1 MKVAGRID
9 EIKILNGLLESEQSE
24 FLAVYGRRRIGKTYL
39 IRQVYDKHL
48 IFDSSG
54 LHEKNIDQ
62 QLENFWLDISRASKS
77 NTLQPQT
84 WLQAFALLKAF
95 IDTQKSKQKKVIFL
109 DEISWF
115 DTPRSGFLAALDN
128 FWNMYCSKRTD
139 IILVIC
145 GSAASWI
152 INKVINNRGG
162 LHNRI
167 TKQILLKPFDLKET
181 KAFLEMNHVK
191 LVLKDIV
198 QLYMCVGGV
207 PFYLKDIVPGKSV
220 AQILDSLFFDKNA
233 SLKNEFQNLYAAL
246 FKNSQL
252 HELVV
257 KALATKSKGLTR
269 NEILEAT
276 KLSSGGGFTSIL
288 NELTACGFVIQVF
301 PINKKKEES
310 LYRLVDE
317 FTLFYFKFFGN
328 ADYTGSN
335 FVNKPSFKS
344 WSGYAFENLCLKHA
358 YQIKKALGIQG
369 IVSRDYSWISPDNT
383 AQVDMVIDR
392 DDNVINLLEAKYY
405 QAEYE
410 MTQRYAEQLEKR
422 KHIFIKTTKTKKN
435 VFTTMVSIYGT
446 KTNEY
451 YLSAVSNQL
460 IVVDLFV

>member
-9 EIKILNGLLESEQSE
+9 EIQILNGLLESDTSE

-39 IRQVYDKHL
+39 IRQVYEKHI

-54 LHEKNIDQ
+54 LHEKNTDQ

-84 WLQAFALLKAF
+84 WLQAFSLLKAY
-95 IDTQKSKQKKVIFL
+95 IDTLKSKQTKVIFL

-167 TKQILLKPFDLKET
+167 TRQLLLKPFDLKET

-198 QLYMCVGGV
+198 QLYMCLGGV
-207 PFYLKDIVPGKSV
+207 PFYMKDIAPAKSV
-220 AQILDSLFFDKNA
+220 GQILDTLFFDKNA
-233 SLKNEFQNLYAAL
+233 TLKNEFENLYASL
-246 FKNSQL
+246 FKNSHL

-257 KALATKSKGLTR
+257 KTLATKSKGLTR

-276 KLSSGGGFTSIL
+276 KLSSGGGFTNIL
-288 NELTACGFVIQVF
+288 NELTACGFVTQVY

-328 ADYTGSN
+328 SDYTGSN
-335 FVNKPSFKS
+335 FTNKPSFKS
-344 WSGYAFENLCLKHA
+344 WSGYAFENLCFKHVF
-358 YQIKKALGIQG
+358 QIKKALGIQG
-369 IVSRDYSWISPDNT
+369 IISRDYSWISPDST

-405 QAEYE
+405 QTEYE
-410 MTQRYAEQLEKR
+410 MTQQYAETLEKR
-422 KHIFIKTTKTKKN
+422 KHVFIKATKTKKN
-435 VFTTMVSIYGT
+435 VFTTMVSIHGA
-446 KTNEY
+446 KVNEY
-451 YLSAVSNQL
+451 YLSTVSNQL
-460 IVVDLFV
+460 FVADLFG

>member
-9 EIKILNGLLESEQSE
+9 EIQILNGLLESDTSE

-39 IRQVYDKHL
+39 IRQVYEKHI

-54 LHEKNIDQ
+54 LHEKNTDQ

-84 WLQAFALLKAF
+84 WLQAFSLLKAY
-95 IDTQKSKQKKVIFL
+95 IDTLKSKQKKVIFL

-167 TKQILLKPFDLKET
+167 TRQLLLKPFDLKET

-198 QLYMCVGGV
+198 QLYMCLGGV
-207 PFYLKDIVPGKSV
+207 PFYMKDIVPAKSV
-220 AQILDSLFFDKNA
+220 GQILDTLFFDKNA
-233 SLKNEFQNLYAAL
+233 MLKNEFENLYASL
-246 FKNSQL
+246 FKNSHL

-257 KALATKSKGLTR
+257 KTLATKSKGLTR

-276 KLSSGGGFTSIL
+276 KLSSGGGFTNIL
-288 NELTACGFVIQVF
+288 NELTACGFVTQVY

-328 ADYTGSN
+328 SDYTGSN
-335 FVNKPSFKS
+335 FTNKPSFKS
-344 WSGYAFENLCLKHA
+344 WSGYAFENLCFKHVF
-358 YQIKKALGIQG
+358 QIKKALGIQG
-369 IVSRDYSWISPDNT
+369 IISRDYSWISPDST

-405 QAEYE
+405 QTEYE
-410 MTQRYAEQLEKR
+410 MTQQYAETLEKR
-422 KHIFIKTTKTKKN
+422 KHVFIKATKTKKN
-435 VFTTMVSIYGT
+435 VFTTMVSIHGA
-446 KTNEY
+446 KVNEY
-451 YLSAVSNQL
+451 YLSTVSNQL
-460 IVVDLFV
+460 VVADLFG

>member
-9 EIKILNGLLESEQSE
+9 EIQILNSLLESENSE

-39 IRQVYDKHL
+39 IRQVYEKHI

-84 WLQAFALLKAF
+84 WLQAFSLLKAY
-95 IDTQKSKQKKVIFL
+95 IDTLKSKQKKVIFL

-115 DTPRSGFLAALDN
+115 ETPRSGFLAALDN

-139 IILVIC
+139 IVLVIC

-167 TKQILLKPFDLKET
+167 TKQILLRPFDLKET

-191 LVLKDIV
+191 LVIKDII

-207 PFYLKDIVPGKSV
+207 PFYLKDTVPGKSV
-220 AQILDSLFFDKNA
+220 GQILDTLFFDRNA
-233 SLKNEFQNLYAAL
+233 TLKNEFENLYASL
-246 FKNSQL
+246 FKNSHL

-257 KALATKSKGLTR
+257 KALATKGKGLSR

-276 KLSSGGGFTSIL
+276 KLSSGGGFTNIL
-288 NELTACGFVIQVF
+288 NELTACGFVTQVF

-328 ADYTGSN
+328 SDYTGSN
-335 FVNKPSFKS
+335 FTNKPSFKS
-344 WSGYAFENLCLKHA
+344 WSGYAFENLCLKHVF
-358 YQIKKALGIQG
+358 QIKKALGIQG
-369 IVSRDYSWISPDNT
+369 IISRDYSWISPDST

-405 QAEYE
+405 QTEYE
-410 MTQRYAEQLEKR
+410 MTQQYAELLEKR
-422 KHIFIKTTKTKKN
+422 KHIFINATKTKKN
-435 VFTTMVSIYGT
+435 VFTTMISIHGV
-446 KTNEY
+446 KANAY
-451 YLSAVSNQL
+451 YLSTVSNQ
-460 IVVDLFV
+460 IVAVDLFV